1 MQQQHN
7 NFGHAHISTA
17 SQYDDFIMMKE
28 ILQVKLILRVF
39 IVRYKLRYS
48 LNLPLLKLIYS
59 EEATKYDTFYDT
71 DM

>member
-7 NFGHAHISTA
+7 NLGHAHISTA

-48 LNLPLLKLIYS
+48 LNLPLLKLKYS